1 MTSDLDNRINGEA
14 RSRRSF
20 KNIGKALFMTFAGQS
35 HTPADID
42 ELESA
47 YRILPLIFG
56 CIIPVSILIN
66 VPSLTSPWVGQQ
78 QYNPQTGLNE
88 IVTIPIPRWIE
99 AMVAIA
105 LIMAVICNLCVLSRF
120 LERNIWHSVVL
131 SLITATL
138 QDVLS
143 VGAIIPFCLMY
154 RPSAGYYYLEGF
166 WTMIASMIF
175 SLTAT
180 AIMSIDFH
188 CTPNFRLQGSG
199 VTHKQRMLIAQAM
212 ALCFYLAFGALV
224 MIWIEH
230 WTFLDALFFGMVT
243 ITTIGFGDTTAKTS
257 GGRVFVVFYGA
268 GGIILFAMA
277 INAIRYVI
285 LEDLHRQFAIRA
297 KERKAKKDAR
307 KRERKEQRLLE
318 QEQQRQRFR
327 ETLER
332 MSSLENQSET
342 NTVNG
347 TGHRHHFPILHN
359 LTLQHGSTILS
370 LFSRSTPDSP
380 ESKSR
385 NHSVPPPVN
394 ELFAGVGGVKN
405 EPKLLGN
412 FQRGACESRKE
423 VSCTAAPGVDGM
435 TDHPIEDNTCLSTP
449 RDSASEKDTKSLH
462 SNEGIAVKSHRL
474 SLVWLQLRRFCG
486 LKTASPIEI
495 AAPCQ
500 TLKEQREADRK
511 LAYQESMEE
520 YSRRLR
526 LSFIMFMSFWL
537 IGAGIFQVIESWS
550 YGEAMYFCFV
560 AFSSIGYG
568 DVVPHTLA
576 GRSIFL
582 VYCLVGVGALTSL
595 ASLISEVISKT
606 MRRHV
611 VETQIRR
618 NERFLRLGVL
628 QRRTSDTDLEQGYVV
643 GGEEGAENEFSS
655 DDGSRQQRVQNIHGI
670 VGQEVP
676 VGGDEGDTPSD
687 QRACRGSLQ
696 NLVQVTRDFDSL
708 LQKVLGRDYQK
719 TEGSFPSASASAY
732 DANHTKEQS
741 IYDYLEKEEDEDSA
755 YLPSISRDVT
765 STSTIQRRAVNALG
779 SLGRFRNIKPEGTY
793 HGDSSPLSESR
804 FNITAWPSSTPST
817 NSNTATDKS
826 KLRPPGTNNLY
837 HAPPSERHR
846 QQLQQRFDHPSRPSS
861 AQGTSPSHHHNND
874 GSVTISVAHWQKL
887 IEYSATFRTL
897 TDTCEET
904 LKRFLAWE
912 ANEKKKSQRRR
923 KSKDRRKRLMQ
934 ERKRRFFELGGRFG
948 AIDDGIEDEEELEEE
963 LDEWDEE
970 GSIEEYDGANDE
982 ALDRHRELIANALLG
997 TERPTDYHQSG
1008 HSNRVRRPGITTR
1021 PSYQARMDLIQKSNV
1036 HHIPIDVSTDD
1047 SSATVVPALVDEHTQ
1062 TNRQSHRRPH
1072 EKERAGPRGRSL
1084 GKIRARSRGRS
1095 ASRNREEVA
1104 PSCSQ
1109 NEQPTG
1115 RSQSADSYTISI
1127 SNPQQDTPGR
1137 EGPSGGA
1144 KH

>member
-1 MTSDLDNRINGEA
+1 
-14 RSRRSF
+14 
-20 KNIGKALFMTFAGQS
+20 
-35 HTPADID
+35 
-42 ELESA
+42 
-47 YRILPLIFG
+47 
-56 CIIPVSILIN
+56 
-66 VPSLTSPWVGQQ
+66 
-78 QYNPQTGLNE
+78 
-88 IVTIPIPRWIE
+88 
-99 AMVAIA
+99 MVAVA

-143 VGAIIPFCLMY
+143 VGAIVPFCLMY

-230 WTFLDALFFGMVT
+230 WTFLDALFFGMIT

-277 INAIRYVI
+277 VNAIRYVI

-307 KRERKEQRLLE
+307 KRERKEQRLIE
-318 QEQQRQRFR
+318 QEQQRQHLR

-347 TGHRHHFPILHN
+347 TGHLLHFPILHN
-359 LTLQHGSTILS
+359 LTLQRGSTILS
-370 LFSRSTPDSP
+370 LFSRSTSDSP
-380 ESKSR
+380 ESKSQD
-385 NHSVPPPVN
+385 HSVPSSAN
-394 ELFAGVGGVKN
+394 ELFAGVGGAKN
-405 EPKLLGN
+405 EPKLLETL
-412 FQRGACESRKE
+412 QRGTCENRKD
-423 VSCTAAPGVDGM
+423 VLCTATSGVDGM
-435 TDHPIEDNTCLSTP
+435 TDRPIEGNACLGTP
-449 RDSASEKDTKSLH
+449 RDSASEKDAKSLH
-462 SNEGIAVKSHRL
+462 SNEDIAVKGHKL
-474 SLVWLQLRRFCG
+474 SLVWLQFRRLCG

-628 QRRTSDTDLEQGYVV
+628 QRRASDTDLEQGYVV
-643 GGEEGAENEFSS
+643 GGEEVAENEFSR
-655 DDGSRQQRVQNIHGI
+655 DDGSRQQRAQNIHGI
-670 VGQEVP
+670 VSQDVP

-696 NLVQVTRDFDSL
+696 NLVEVTRDFDSL
-708 LQKVLGRDYQK
+708 LQKILGRDYQK
-719 TEGSFPSASASAY
+719 TEGSLSSTSASAY
-732 DANHTKEQS
+732 DASHAKEQS

-765 STSTIQRRAVNALG
+765 STSTIQRQTINALG
-779 SLGRFRNIKPEGTY
+779 PLGRFRNIKPEGTY
-793 HGDSSPLSESR
+793 HGDSSPPSESR
-804 FNITAWPSSTPST
+804 FNITAWPSSTPSS
-817 NSNTATDKS
+817 NSNIAADKL
-826 KLRPPGTNNLY
+826 KPRPPGANSQLF
-837 HAPPSERHR
+837 APSPERHR
-846 QQLQQRFDHPSRPSS
+846 QQSQQRFDYPPRPSS
-861 AQGTSPSHHHNND
+861 AQGTSPSHYRSND
-874 GSVTISVAHWQKL
+874 GSVTISAAHWQKL
-887 IEYSATFRTL
+887 IECSATFRTL

-923 KSKDRRKRLMQ
+923 KSKNRRKRLMQ
-934 ERKRRFFELGGRFG
+934 DRKRRFFEFGGSFG

-982 ALDRHRELIANALLG
+982 TLDRHRQLIANALLG

-1008 HSNRVRRPGITTR
+1008 HSSRARRPSITTR
-1021 PSYQARMDLIQKSNV
+1021 PSYQARMGLIQKSNV
-1036 HHIPIDVSTDD
+1036 RHIPIDVSTDD
-1047 SSATVVPALVDEHTQ
+1047 SSATVVPALADEHTQ
-1062 TNRQSHRRPH
+1062 TNRQVHRRPH

-1095 ASRNREEVA
+1095 TSRNREEVA
-1104 PSCSQ
+1104 ASCSQ

-1115 RSQSADSYTISI
+1115 RSRSTDSYTRST
-1127 SNPQQDTPGR
+1127 SNPQ
-1137 EGPSGGA
+1137 
-1144 KH
+1144 